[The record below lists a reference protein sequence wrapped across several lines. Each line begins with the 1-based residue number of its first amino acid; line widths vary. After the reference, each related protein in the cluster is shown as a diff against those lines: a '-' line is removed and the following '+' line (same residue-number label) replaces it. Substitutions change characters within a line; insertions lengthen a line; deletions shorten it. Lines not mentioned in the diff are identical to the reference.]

1 MCVCLHFVAGK
12 YSFAIWYL
20 SLNCVVL
27 CQLKSEIFIVDGFAG
42 WGLVSR
48 TLGLQCRQSLQW
60 WWNKCWFW
68 ERESFLF
75 NNSDDHDDELVILV
89 DLWNIWQRTAAEG
102 SLAKVSSFVTLAS
115 VRTCSLC
122 WNQPLKS
129 ATHLNLNHH
138 HHHLHHHNHHLY
150 LYFHLHHHLNRRQNH
165 I

>member
-1 MCVCLHFVAGK
+1 MRSRLTHIRITVQTIIANGDGTNVDFEKGK
-12 YSFAIWYL
+12 
-20 SLNCVVL
+20 
-27 CQLKSEIFIVDGFAG
+27 
-42 WGLVSR
+42 VS
-48 TLGLQCRQSLQW
+48 
-60 WWNKCWFW
+60 
-68 ERESFLF
+68 LF
-75 NNSDDHDDELVILV
+75 NNSYDHDDELVILV

-138 HHHLHHHNHHLY
+138 HHNLHHHNHHLY
-150 LYFHLHHHLNRRQNH
+150 LYFHLHHHHNRRQNH